1 MAALLLGCTFT
12 AAADPLTLT
21 FGSYRSSPVLLTH
34 FSIESL
40 LAPTPEMVIISA
52 AEEKVPRTNGASAA
66 ISAPRDVGGDRR
78 WMVAA
83 QWIELQTSRAYRSE
97 VSIPISGLTEAYGA
111 YELNVIFGPHGL
123 FLIGSDRIG
132 NQPEDRV
139 DLAMN
144 CGQRVP
150 SADRDWGRNIGRYP
164 ELPAVRNYM
173 RPVPSRTDCAPPA
186 R

>member
-1 MAALLLGCTFT
+1 
-12 AAADPLTLT
+12 
-21 FGSYRSSPVLLTH
+21 
-34 FSIESL
+34 
-40 LAPTPEMVIISA
+40 
-52 AEEKVPRTNGASAA
+52 
-66 ISAPRDVGGDRR
+66 
-78 WMVAA
+78 
-83 QWIELQTSRAYRSE
+83 LQTSRAYRSE
-97 VSIPISGLTEAYGA
+97 VSISISGLTEAYGA

-132 NQPEDRV
+132 NQLEDRV

-150 SADRDWGRNIGRYP
+150 SADRDWGRNVGRYP